1 MIWEQDAR
9 LIVSLT
15 AEVERGQVKCHPY
28 WESGSYGPLKVN
40 NFSQKKIYL
49 NPADSQQINTG
60 SRAPSPEKSEDPSRP
75 YIIARYFGLSHSAFP
90 FQPLREIT
98 QLHYPYWPDFGTTS
112 QPVHLLRLIEECD
125 KVIDASNAK
134 SPNNHEANSSG
145 QRPIVVHC
153 SAGCG
158 RTGTFCT
165 VDSVLDI
172 LKRQH
177 AQKSSATPAVPRNED
192 LIERSLAD
200 FRTQR
205 PSMVQN
211 LSQYV
216 LCYESV
222 LEWFTSHM
230 AKEESSQ

>member
-28 WESGSYGPLKVN
+28 WESGSYGPFKVN

-49 NPADSQQINTG
+49 NPADSQKLDTA
-60 SRAPSPEKSEDPSRP
+60 SRASSPEKSEDPTRP

-125 KVIDASNAK
+125 KVITASNTK
-134 SPNNHEANSSG
+134 SPTNQKA

-177 AQKSSATPAVPRNED
+177 AQKSSDPPVVPVNED
-192 LIERSLAD
+192 LIERTLAD

-222 LEWFTSHM
+222 LEWVTSQM
-230 AKEESSQ
+230 TKDESS